1 MPRIFLAL
9 NHMHF
14 GLLYISII
22 FIYFYGRH
30 TRDRGNLLT
39 SKAHT
44 RRQWVYKSFHATMSD
59 FSLAQSSS
67 TLTRGKEFSEKKR
80 KMCINIILSLS
91 VHTTAAAVVVVALCI
106 YFWSP
111 RDEFN
116 FFKRVSSSLNSSF
129 PPVLIHFGG
138 SWRRRRHIDIYM
150 CGWLYLCQIIFYFTF
165 FFENETTKTVNCEK
179 WSTRERENH
188 WKFHKHNYHAQHI
201 YKINIF
207 LPASSSSSF
216 PRHCWLA
223 EV

>member
-1 MPRIFLAL
+1 
-9 NHMHF
+9 MHF
-14 GLLYISII
+14 SWFLKIFR

-30 TRDRGNLLT
+30 TRERGNLLT

-59 FSLAQSSS
+59 FSLAQSSA
-67 TLTRGKEFSEKKR
+67 LTRGKEFSEKKR

-91 VHTTAAAVVVVALCI
+91 VHTAATVVALCI

-111 RDEFN
+111 RDEIQ
-116 FFKRVSSSLNSSF
+116 FFFSNEYHHRLILPFHRFSF
-129 PPVLIHFGG
+129 ILEDHKEE
-138 SWRRRRHIDIYM
+138 DEM
-150 CGWLYLCQIIFYFTF
+150 CVCVWLYLCQIFFYFTF
-165 FFENETTKTVNCEK
+165 LRTKQQKQWIAKNEAQAKE
-179 WSTRERENH
+179 RERENH
-188 WKFHKHNYHAQHI
+188 WIFHIHNYHAQHI